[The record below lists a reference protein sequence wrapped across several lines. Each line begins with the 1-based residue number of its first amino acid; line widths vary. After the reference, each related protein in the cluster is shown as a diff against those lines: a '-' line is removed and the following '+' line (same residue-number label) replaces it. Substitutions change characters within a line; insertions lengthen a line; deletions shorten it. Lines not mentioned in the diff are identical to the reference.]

1 MCIVSIFEIVLIKP
15 KPAQLRYLPEA
26 RILIGQLLVTC
37 LDTVLWLVNI
47 LVLALKHRNIV
58 AEWLIMVLMLTIH
71 CSDPLIYSTLVNTA
85 LSNLQ
90 KKGCG
95 DADIENRNFVKI
107 SSIWWFWI
115 FLKWF
120 LTIFF
125 VYISIL
131 QHSPHQVSQYNTA
144 DNQCPLPW
152 LWCRHHSFK
161 ARIVNILDTSTMS
174 GNRSICH
181 LRLFYAFRY
190 LYYCH
195 PDKLLKQSYF
205 ISGVEFKL

>member
-1 MCIVSIFEIVLIKP
+1 MCFVSIFEIVLIKP

-37 LDTVLWLVNI
+37 LDTELWLVNI

-90 KKGCG
+90 KKECG
-95 DADIENRNFVKI
+95 DANIERGNFVKI
-107 SSIWWFWI
+107 PYTCWFWI
-115 FLKWF
+115 FL
-120 LTIFF
+120 TIFLD
-125 VYISIL
+125 ISIF
-131 QHSPHQVSQYNTA
+131 STWRSYQVSQCTTA
-144 DNQCPLPW
+144 DNLCPLPW

-161 ARIVNILDTSTMS
+161 ARIVNILNTSTMS

>member
-95 DADIENRNFVKI
+95 CGHRKHKFCQNLFHMMILNI
-107 SSIWWFWI
+107 SEMISDYFFFIYFYS
-115 FLKWF
+115 
-120 LTIFF
+120 LTFSSSGF
-125 VYISIL
+125 TV
-131 QHSPHQVSQYNTA
+131 QHCWQSVSA
-144 DNQCPLPW
+144 PLAVVSAP
-152 LWCRHHSFK
+152 L
-161 ARIVNILDTSTMS
+161 I
-174 GNRSICH
+174 
-181 LRLFYAFRY
+181 
-190 LYYCH
+190 
-195 PDKLLKQSYF
+195 QS
-205 ISGVEFKL
+205 KDC

>member
-125 VYISIL
+125 HIFLFS
-131 QHSPHQVSQYNTA
+131 
-144 DNQCPLPW
+144 
-152 LWCRHHSFK
+152 
-161 ARIVNILDTSTMS
+161 NILLIRFHSATLLTISV
-174 GNRSICH
+174 RSPGCGVGTTH
-181 LRLFYAFRY
+181 S
-190 LYYCH
+190 
-195 PDKLLKQSYF
+195 KQGLLIF
-205 ISGVEFKL
+205 